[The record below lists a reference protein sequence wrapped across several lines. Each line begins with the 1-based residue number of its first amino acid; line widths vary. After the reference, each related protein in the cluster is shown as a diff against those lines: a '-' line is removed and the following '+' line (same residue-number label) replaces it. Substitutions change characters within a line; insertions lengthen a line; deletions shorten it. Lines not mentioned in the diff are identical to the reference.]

1 MKKSIGIIGGMG
13 PMATVDLYRK
23 IVACTDASC
32 DNDHVRVYID
42 SNAAIPDRTA
52 AILRGGPDPVP
63 QMADSVRK
71 LTACGA
77 DCLIMPCNTAHY
89 FLPRLQP
96 LTPVPFLSMLEA
108 AADTCRERFP
118 GKTAGVLATR
128 GTLESGIYSHTLEE
142 HGVPYLLPEE
152 AERDVLMQVIYDGV
166 KQGSSLGSHGGC
178 VPWRTGGHDG
188 PGCGLLHPGAARNCL
203 WPFPCCVSPL
213 LPWIPQRSLPAG
225 PCHFAA
231 TDCGPGSSTPGRDRD
246 KENVRSVRNFSE
258 IRKIISGKFVECS
271 KPDLLAF
278 TNCS

>member
-23 IVACTDASC
+23 IVENTDAAC
-32 DNDHVRVYID
+32 DNDHIRVYID

-89 FLPRLQP
+89 FLPRLQS

-108 AADTCRERFP
+108 AADACRERFP

-128 GTLESGIYSHTLEE
+128 GTLESL
-142 HGVPYLLPEE
+142 
-152 AERDVLMQVIYDGV
+152 
-166 KQGSSLGSHGGC
+166 SLIH
-178 VPWRTGGHDG
+178 
-188 PGCGLLHPGAARNCL
+188 
-203 WPFPCCVSPL
+203 
-213 LPWIPQRSLPAG
+213 I
-225 PCHFAA
+225 
-231 TDCGPGSSTPGRDRD
+231 
-246 KENVRSVRNFSE
+246 
-258 IRKIISGKFVECS
+258 
-271 KPDLLAF
+271 
-278 TNCS
+278 